1 MSEKEQQPS
10 GESKD
15 ARFKNGNKKG
25 FASHPEN
32 INRGGR
38 PKVPSLTAALLRRL
52 NEEEDTPHRPSGKKI
67 MNEIVDSLL
76 KEAIDNGSYNHLR
89 ELWVRVDGKGDKL
102 REMCGEEPTS
112 KEEHRVRAIEL
123 YRAIVS
129 DPNASHRDKL
139 TAQASLNELLGL
151 MEDQF
156 SPTESAQRIQQA
168 MTQMLGSS
176 VTEEEEEEEEEK

>member
-10 GESKD
+10 GKPKD
-15 ARFKNGNKKG
+15 TRFKNGNKKG

-32 INRGGR
+32 INREGR
-38 PKVPSLTAALLRRL
+38 PRVPSITAALIRRL
-52 NEEEDTPHRPSGKKI
+52 SAEEGNPDRPSGRKV
-67 MNEIVDSLL
+67 VDALVDAAL

-102 REMCGEEPTS
+102 RAMCGEEPTS
-112 KEEHRVRAIEL
+112 KEDHRVRAIEL

-156 SPTESAQRIQQA
+156 SPTESAKKIQEA
-168 MTQMLGSS
+168 MREMLGSS
-176 VTEEEEEEEEEK
+176 VTEEEESDESE

>member
-1 MSEKEQQPS
+1 MSKKEQQPS
-10 GESKD
+10 GEGKD
-15 ARFKNGNKKG
+15 TRFKNGNKKG

-32 INRGGR
+32 INANGR
-38 PKVPSLTAALLRRL
+38 PKVPSITAALIRRL
-52 NEEEDTPHRPSGKKI
+52 NAEDGNPNRPSGRK
-67 MNEIVDSLL
+67 IVDAIVDAAL

-102 REMCGEEPTS
+102 REMCGDEPTS

-123 YRAIVS
+123 YRAIVA

-156 SPTESAQRIQQA
+156 SPTESAKRIQQA
-168 MTQMLGSS
+168 MTEMLGSS
-176 VTEEEEEEEEEK
+176 VTEEGEEDEEEE